1 MDPHGCGGEGAA
13 PHTGTTILAVVY
25 DGGVVLGADSR
36 VSTGTY
42 ISNRASDKIASLT
55 DNVYLLRSGSAAD
68 TQIVSD
74 HGEGGRGRGIAAWG
88 ARQTLLI
95 HHLAPPLPP
104 VPPQCTTT
112 WSST

>member
-1 MDPHGCGGEGAA
+1 MDGPGASPHSAA
-13 PHTGTTILAVVY
+13 PHTGTTIVAVVY
-25 DGGVVLGADSR
+25 NGGVVLGADSR

-42 ISNRASDKIASLT
+42 ISNRASDKITPLA